1 MTCRRKL
8 YKGTNL
14 QINEAKSAVVSR
26 FGRQFLGDVLW
37 QKGPTVCHPVDMSW
51 HHNLPIFYEVLR
63 PTMTMSCFSRRQW
76 LASLAAG
83 NLVHTLGAQ
92 AATYPDKPVRIVVPF
107 AAGAGTD
114 AMGRLLAQKLGDLFS
129 VSVVVENRTG
139 ASGAIGSQFVAQSPS
154 DGYTLLLAAA
164 PFTTVPAVL
173 PSAGYD
179 PLGSFTPIGMV
190 AQGPLM
196 WACHKDLP
204 FNTLAELV
212 TYAQTRP
219 GQLNYGSA
227 GAGGINHLVLE
238 QLKAKKGVSIVHI
251 PYRGIAPATLDM
263 IGGQIHLLTGTIPA
277 LAPFVRDGRIK
288 PLAVTTAQRH
298 PSLPQVPGLAEQG
311 LTDLTALNYFGLLAP
326 KGTPFEVVDRLGQA
340 LARITAS
347 PDVQARFKADALD
360 PAPQGGAYM
369 EKFIRSDLEGWKKVV
384 RQQGIQIDQL

>member
-1 MTCRRKL
+1 MT
-8 YKGTNL
+8 
-14 QINEAKSAVVSR
+14 
-26 FGRQFLGDVLW
+26 
-37 QKGPTVCHPVDMSW
+37 
-51 HHNLPIFYEVLR
+51 LPH
-63 PTMTMSCFSRRQW
+63 FSRRQW
-76 LASLAAG
+76 LASAAG
-83 NLVHTLGAQ
+83 SLFSAVEVR
-92 AATYPDKPVRIVVPF
+92 AAAYPDKPVRIVVPF

-114 AMGRLLAQKLGDLFS
+114 AMGRLLAQKLGDLWGA
-129 VSVVVENRTG
+129 SVVVENRTG
-139 ASGAIGSQFVAQSPS
+139 ASGAIGTQYVAQSQA
-154 DGYTLLLAAA
+154 DGHTLLLVAA

-173 PSAGYD
+173 PTAGYD
-179 PLGSFTPIGMV
+179 PVGSFAPIGMV

-196 WACHKDLP
+196 WACNKDLP

-212 TYAQTRP
+212 AYAQTRP

-311 LTDLTALNYFGLLAP
+311 LADLTALNYFGLVAP
-326 KGTPFEVVDRLGQA
+326 KGTPADVVDRLGQA
-340 LARITAS
+340 IGRIAAM
-347 PDVQARFKADALD
+347 PDVQARFKSDALE
-360 PAPQGGAYM
+360 PAPQGVAHM
-369 EKFIRSDLEGWKKVV
+369 DRFIRSDLDGWKKVV
-384 RQQGIQIDQL
+384 RQQGIQMDAI